1 MEEYIELLP
10 VKVWENQSGNLV
22 IIQDESLI
30 ELTPSMVDFLL
41 PELAK
46 FAKESPRIGDLSS

>member
-1 MEEYIELLP
+1 MEDYIELLP
-10 VKVWENQSGNLV
+10 VKVWENSSGNLIV
-22 IIQDESLI
+22 IQDESLI

-46 FAKESPRIGDLSS
+46 FAKESPRIGSLLS

>member
-1 MEEYIELLP
+1 MEDYIELLP
-10 VKVWENQSGNLV
+10 VKVWEN
-22 IIQDESLI
+22 LI

-46 FAKESPRIGDLSS
+46 FAKESPRMGSLSS